1 MNGYKLRHSDPQ
13 QSKVR
18 RSQYKTRYSSVR
30 HSLNDS
36 HAVGRS
42 EHSRLILTGLLITLY
57 VPIGAAVMILVGATM
72 PAWTVFDGAL
82 DLDTL
87 RLRAYLQVF
96 TIDAGGFAGYI
107 AFGGLLLAVNRIE
120 TTSQKELDADSAV
133 KMFMVLR
140 FRNWIQWASVVGAAT
155 APSGGLLWI
164 ILNADRPDW
173 LKSSAAILI
182 ATLAL
187 STVLL
192 LAVPGSGYFSLQSV
206 AREWD
211 LNHTA
216 FRRDNIARTWGNRWG
231 TRIDVT
237 DPGRW
242 HLARMAWRWLLIS
255 LLAAGEAVLLVQV
268 FDEVK
273 PDWSRPDLI
282 RIVLLLF
289 VFNAYFGGFVL
300 VATGLIA
307 ESAVAA
313 SNRGWVKTSR
323 LARLCAL
330 LIGPSAAAI
339 AFNFDYAPFTVMA
352 WSVASAQV
360 AYALGILNQ
369 GVLRSPVWWPVR
381 GMVLN
386 ARSQSHAW
394 ANRRWRVLDDS
405 LAKGL
410 AELPGRERK
419 RKEKEISRWRQM
431 FLDMER

>member
-1 MNGYKLRHSDPQ
+1 MNDHKFQQSDPQ
-13 QSKVR
+13 QSLVKHGKFA
-18 RSQYKTRYSSVR
+18 SRYSSVSQ
-30 HSLNDS
+30 SLNNS

-57 VPIGAAVMILVGATM
+57 VPIGAAAMVVAGTSM

-82 DLDTL
+82 DVDTS
-87 RLRAYLQVF
+87 RLRAYLHVF

-120 TTSQKELDADSAV
+120 TTSQKELDTESAV

-140 FRNWIQWASVVGAAT
+140 FRNFIQWASVVGAAT
-155 APSGGLLWI
+155 APCGGLLRI
-164 ILNADRPDW
+164 VLNTDRPDW
-173 LKSSAAILI
+173 LKSAAAILI

-187 STVLL
+187 WTVLL

-231 TRIDVT
+231 TRIDMAA
-237 DPGRW
+237 PGRW
-242 HLARMAWRWLLIS
+242 QLARIGWRWILIS
-255 LLAAGEAVLLVQV
+255 LLAAGGTILLAQI

-273 PDWSRPDLI
+273 PDWSQPELI
-282 RIVLLLF
+282 RIVIFLF

-300 VATGLIA
+300 VATGWIA
-307 ESAVAA
+307 ESAIAA
-313 SNRGWVKTSR
+313 ANRGWVKTSR
-323 LARLCAL
+323 LAKLLAL
-330 LIGPSAAAI
+330 LIGPIAAAI
-339 AFNFDYAPFTVMA
+339 AFSFNYAPFTVMA
-352 WSVASAQV
+352 WSLASAQV
-360 AYALGILNQ
+360 AYALGVLNQ
-369 GVLRSPVWWPVR
+369 GNLRSPLWWPVR

-394 ANRRWRVLDDS
+394 ANRRWRALDES

-410 AELPGRERK
+410 AELPTRERK
-419 RKEKEISRWRQM
+419 RKEKEIFRWRQM
-431 FLDMER
+431 FQEMGH